1 MKIKYELMSE
11 ADVERTLNRLA
22 SEIVEGHPDLSAL
35 VLIGIQTRG
44 GPLALRLSKRIETLT
59 GTAPQVGYV
68 DISFYRDDLSMIGEA
83 PQVKGTELPFD
94 IHEKTV
100 VLVDDVL
107 YTGRT
112 VRAAMDELMDYGRP
126 KAIRLCILV
135 DRVDRELP
143 ICPNYV
149 GKVFKAGHRETI
161 DVKVNE
167 VDGSDSVVVVE
178 KASQG

>member
-1 MKIKYELMSE
+1 MKIKYELMSA
-11 ADVERTLNRLA
+11 ADIERTLNRLA
-22 SEIVEGHPDLSAL
+22 SEVVEAHPDLSAL

-44 GPLALRLSKRIETLT
+44 GPLARRVSKRIQKLS
-59 GTAPQVGYV
+59 GTAPPVGYV

-94 IHEKTV
+94 VNEKTV

-135 DRVDRELP
+135 DRGDRELP
-143 ICPNYV
+143 ICPDYV
-149 GKVFKAGHRETI
+149 GKVFKAGLEETV
-161 DVKVNE
+161 DVKVKE
-167 VDGSDSVVVVE
+167 IDDADSVVVVE
-178 KASQG
+178 RKSES